1 MNTATAFAAFCTAID
16 AGVDEI
22 TESLALQLSPDAE
35 PAVRTLLTSPDADR
49 RWWGV
54 RALAV
59 CGGAAVVPDVTARL
73 TDADP
78 AVRAAALLTLAH
90 LHQRYPEAVTPSLD
104 RVAECLRDD
113 DGMVRQVAAD
123 ALAQCGDDAVPALA
137 RILFEQNHEGARTR
151 AASALRK
158 IATMK
163 AAGVL
168 YALLNDPNHLVR
180 AYAYEGLDD
189 MGLLET
195 VLVMPQ

>member
-1 MNTATAFAAFCTAID
+1 MNDAALFDAFLTAIAAGDDD
-16 AGVDEI
+16 A
-22 TESLALQLSPDAE
+22 TERLALQLTPDAE
-35 PAVRTLLTSPDADR
+35 PALLALLMAPDADQ

-54 RALAV
+54 RALAR
-59 CGGAAVVPDVTARL
+59 CGGTAAVSGVAAQL
-73 TDADP
+73 ADADP
-78 AVRAAALLTLAH
+78 GLRAAALLALAH
-90 LHQRYPEAVTPSLD
+90 LYRRQPNAVTPHLD
-104 RVAECLRDD
+104 QVAECLKDD

-137 RILFEQNHEGARTR
+137 RILFQQPHEGARTR
-151 AASALRK
+151 AAGALRK

-195 VLVMPQ
+195 VLVTLQ

>member
-1 MNTATAFAAFCTAID
+1 MNDSTPLAAFCAAID
-16 AGVDEI
+16 AGDDEL
-22 TESLALQLSPDAE
+22 TESLALQLSPDDE
-35 PAVRTLLTSPDADR
+35 PTLQTLLAAPDADQ

-54 RALAV
+54 RALAAW
-59 CGGAAVVPDVTARL
+59 GGAAAIPAVAARL
-73 TDADP
+73 GDADV
-78 AVRAAALLTLAH
+78 AVRAAAALALAH
-90 LHQRYPEAVTPSLD
+90 LYQRHPDAAAPYLD
-104 RVAECLRDD
+104 QAARCLGDE

-137 RILFEQNHEGARTR
+137 RVLFQQSHEGARTR
-151 AASALRK
+151 AAGALRK
-158 IATMK
+158 IATLK

-180 AYAYEGLDD
+180 TYAYEGLED

>member
-1 MNTATAFAAFCTAID
+1 MNDAALFDTFLAAIA
-16 AGVDEI
+16 AGEDET
-22 TESLALQLSPDAE
+22 TERLALQLSPAAE
-35 PAVRTLLTSPDADR
+35 PALLALLAAPDADP

-54 RALAV
+54 RALAR
-59 CGGAAVVPDVTARL
+59 CGGTTAVPGVAAQLA
-73 TDADP
+73 DADP
-78 AVRAAALLTLAH
+78 GIRAAALLALAH
-90 LHQRYPEAVTPSLD
+90 LHQRHPDAAASHLD
-104 RVAECLRDD
+104 RVAECLKDD

-137 RILFEQNHEGARTR
+137 RILFQQPHEGARTR
-151 AASALRK
+151 AAGALRK

-195 VLVMPQ
+195 VLVTLQ

>member
-1 MNTATAFAAFCTAID
+1 MNDAALFDAFLTAIAAGNDD
-16 AGVDEI
+16 A
-22 TESLALQLSPDAE
+22 TERLALQLTPDAE
-35 PAVRTLLTSPDADR
+35 PALLALLMAPDVDQ

-54 RALAV
+54 RALAR
-59 CGGAAVVPDVTARL
+59 CGRMAAIPGAAAQL
-73 TDADP
+73 ADADP
-78 AVRAAALLTLAH
+78 GIRAAALLALAH
-90 LHQRYPEAVTPSLD
+90 LHQRQPNAVTPYLD
-104 RVAECLRDD
+104 QVADCLKDD

-137 RILFEQNHEGARTR
+137 RILFQQPHEGARTR
-151 AASALRK
+151 AAGALRK

-168 YALLNDPNHLVR
+168 YALLNDSNHLVR

-195 VLVMPQ
+195 VLVTLQ

>member
-1 MNTATAFAAFCTAID
+1 MNAAALFDAFLTAIAAGNDD
-16 AGVDEI
+16 A
-22 TESLALQLSPDAE
+22 TERLALQLTPDAE
-35 PAVRTLLTSPDADR
+35 PALLALLMAPDADQ

-54 RALAV
+54 RALAR
-59 CGGAAVVPDVTARL
+59 CGGMAAIPGAAAQL
-73 TDADP
+73 ADADP
-78 AVRAAALLTLAH
+78 GIRAAALLALAH
-90 LHQRYPEAVTPSLD
+90 LHQRQPNAVTPYLD
-104 RVAECLRDD
+104 QVADCLKDD

-137 RILFEQNHEGARTR
+137 RILFQQAHEGARTR
-151 AASALRK
+151 AAGALRK

-168 YALLNDPNHLVR
+168 YALLNDSNHLVR

-195 VLVMPQ
+195 VLVTLQ